1 MDARSTAEDSEEVLE
16 AAQLSSADQAIPA
29 TTRCRRP
36 AVKLGSVIH
45 SSDEGTGA
53 FHLPTFGWRVETR
66 GCFSISEGREAANWV
81 SFDFNIAYSSR

>member
-29 TTRCRRP
+29 TTRCGRP

-45 SSDEGTGA
+45 SSDEGTGRGTRPDY
-53 FHLPTFGWRVETR
+53 LVNRVPQKLR
-66 GCFSISEGREAANWV
+66 DHRRKNFSKIEK
-81 SFDFNIAYSSR
+81 